1 MLVGNELMGIVT
13 KRFNNEDLNSYI
25 AKINMFPV
33 SIMYNKDYEMKN
45 IVFKIILFEKY
56 ELGITMSY

>member
-1 MLVGNELMGIVT
+1 MIIGNNLMGILT
-13 KRFNNEDLNSYI
+13 KRFNNKDLNSYI
-25 AKINMFPV
+25 AKINMFPI
-33 SIMYNKDYEMKN
+33 SLMYNRDYEMKN